1 MPQPSSILWKLGSDS
16 PPSNISGETSF
27 APRVLL
33 DRVKP
38 IWADAQGDH
47 GVLSVDRVEP
57 LSTGFCWSGL
67 RQKGHGGVEWRLE
80 FLSGMGCSLK
90 ENNKSSSI
98 TDDIRASLKIESDLK
113 SEVSIRLFTIALV
126 VIDSIKAKGDP

>member
-1 MPQPSSILWKLGSDS
+1 
-16 PPSNISGETSF
+16 
-27 APRVLL
+27 
-33 DRVKP
+33 
-38 IWADAQGDH
+38 
-47 GVLSVDRVEP
+47 
-57 LSTGFCWSGL
+57 
-67 RQKGHGGVEWRLE
+67 
-80 FLSGMGCSLK
+80 MGCSLK